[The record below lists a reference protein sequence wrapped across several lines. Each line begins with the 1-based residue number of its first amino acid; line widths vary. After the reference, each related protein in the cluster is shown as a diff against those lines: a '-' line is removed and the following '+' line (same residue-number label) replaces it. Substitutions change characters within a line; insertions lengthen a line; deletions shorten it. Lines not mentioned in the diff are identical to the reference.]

1 MDENEIYL
9 KLSEKIDKL
18 CDKLDTKFDNID
30 TKLQNHEVRIVVLE
44 QRAPDESKKDWK
56 ADIITLLVKAIVI
69 GAVSIASLVG
79 ASGIL
84 ANIFG
89 GGVKNDTTGNGKN
102 ALLGARPAPIVCQM
116 R

>member
-1 MDENEIYL
+1 MDDNEIYL

-44 QRAPDESKKDWK
+44 QKSPEDMKKDWK

-69 GAVSIASLVG
+69 GAVSIGSLVG
-79 ASGIL
+79 AGGLL

-89 GGVKNDTTGNGKN
+89 GGQGNAASGRGQD
-102 ALLGARPAPIVCQM
+102 ALLGTNPAPVVRQV

>member
-1 MDENEIYL
+1 MDDNEIYL

-44 QRAPDESKKDWK
+44 QRSPDEKKDWK
-56 ADIITLLVKAIVI
+56 ADIITLLVKAVVI

-79 ASGIL
+79 ASGLL

-89 GGVKNDTTGNGKN
+89 GGKNDTTGNGKN
-102 ALLGARPAPIVCQM
+102 ALLGAHPAPIVCKV

>member
-1 MDENEIYL
+1 MDDNEIYL

-44 QRAPDESKKDWK
+44 QKFPEDMKKDWK

-79 ASGIL
+79 ASGLL

-89 GGVKNDTTGNGKN
+89 GGKNDTTGNGKN
-102 ALLGARPAPIVCQM
+102 ALLGARPAPIVCQV